1 MIAERRYPIGAELR
15 EDGCAFRLWA
25 PERDR
30 VDLVL
35 DDHDHPME
43 REDDGYFSLA
53 VAGVKEGALY
63 HFRLDGGEALFA
75 DPASRRQPEGPT
87 GPSMV
92 VNAHSFV
99 WQDAGWTGV
108 VRDGQ
113 VVYEMHIGTFTPEG
127 TWAAAAK
134 MLPRL
139 QEVGVTVVEMMPV
152 NEFDGAFGWGY
163 DGVLPFAPTRLYG
176 SPDDLKAFIDTA
188 HSLGIGVILDVVYN
202 HFGPGHR
209 FKDFSRFYFSQ
220 GPANEWG
227 EAINFDGENSGPVRE
242 FFIANAAYW
251 IEEFHFDGLRID
263 AIQALIDK
271 TRPHIVGEISRACRR
286 AGKGRA
292 IYIVGENEP
301 QEARLVKPLEEG
313 GDGLDSLWNDDFH
326 HSAKVALTGRNE
338 AYLHDHR
345 GAPQE
350 FIAAAKYGYLFQGQ
364 RHDWQD
370 YRRGSPSLDLKP
382 SHFIHFLQNHDQIA
396 NSAKGLRMSSLAS
409 PPRIR
414 AMTAL
419 LMLGPQTPML
429 FQGQEFGAATNFH
442 YFADQPHSDTK
453 ALVRNGR
460 SDFLSQFPSIRDP
473 EIKAGLADPCDRATF
488 ESSRLDWSEW
498 EKNISARAL
507 HADLVSLRRGQPA
520 FRSAAD
526 DRRVDGS
533 VLSTNAFFLRFF
545 ADESAGDLLLL
556 LNFGADLP
564 VTSVPDPLFAAP
576 AGCEWSLLWSSEW
589 SRYGGTGQRPID
601 LMDRFLLSA
610 DSALVFAGKPERPR
624 SRRDAAGVKVWQDQI
639 TF

>member
-1 MIAERRYPIGAELR
+1 MIAERRFPVGAELR

-35 DDHDHPME
+35 DGRDHPME
-43 REDDGYFSLA
+43 KEADGYFSLT
-53 VAGVKEGALY
+53 VPGVEEGALY
-63 HFRLDGGEALFA
+63 RFGLDGGEELFA
-75 DPASRRQPEGPT
+75 DPASRFQPEGPT
-87 GPSMV
+87 GPSEV

-99 WQDAGWTGV
+99 WQDAGWTGI

-113 VVYEMHIGTFTPEG
+113 LIYEMHVGTFTPEG
-127 TWAAAAK
+127 TWVAAAR

-139 QEVGVTVVEMMPV
+139 RDIGVTVIEMMPV

-163 DGVLPFAPTRLYG
+163 DGVLLFAPTRLYG
-176 SPDDLKAFIDTA
+176 TPDDLKAFIDIA

-202 HFGPGHR
+202 HFGPSHR
-209 FKDFSRFYFSQ
+209 FMDFSRFYFSQ

-227 EAINFDGENSGPVRE
+227 EAINFDGENSGPVRD

-263 AIQALIDK
+263 AIQALFDK
-271 TRPHIVGEISRACRR
+271 TAPHIVGEISRASRR
-286 AGKGRA
+286 AGKGRS

-313 GDGLDSLWNDDFH
+313 GDELDSLWNDDFH

-364 RHDWQD
+364 RYDWQD
-370 YRRGSPSLDLKP
+370 HGRGAPALDLKP

-396 NSAKGLRMSSLAS
+396 NSARGLRMSQLAS

-429 FQGQEFGAATNFH
+429 FQGQEFGATTNFF
-442 YFADQPHSDTK
+442 YFSDQPHSDMM
-453 ALVRNGR
+453 AMVRNGR

-473 EIKAGLADPCDRATF
+473 EIKAELADPCDRATF
-488 ESSRLDWSEW
+488 EKSRLDWSEW
-498 EKNISARAL
+498 EKNEPMRML
-507 HADLVSLRRGQPA
+507 HRDLILLRRTESA
-520 FRSAAD
+520 FKEAAHR
-526 DRRVDGS
+526 RRVDGS
-533 VLSTNAFFLRFF
+533 ILSAHAFLLRFF
-545 ADESAGDLLLL
+545 AEDSAGDRLLL
-556 LNFGADLP
+556 LNFGADVP
-564 VTSVPDPLFAAP
+564 VASVPDPLFAPP
-576 AGCEWSLLWSSEW
+576 AGCEWSLTWSSEW

-601 LMDRFLLSA
+601 LMSRFLLSA
-610 DSALVFAGKPERPR
+610 DSALVFAGAPAATRPK
-624 SRRDAAGVKVWQDQI
+624 RDGDGMKAWQDEI